1 MYAQEFQTT
10 ITDPYIT
17 IPDFERF
24 KNKQV
29 RIIILDTNTKA
40 AIANNRDDFIAN
52 ASNHPKKVSHDLH
65 FLSRDDAHAR

>member
-17 IPDFERF
+17 IPDFKRF

-29 RIIILDTNTKA
+29 RIIILDTNTESTA
-40 AIANNRDDFIAN
+40 ANSGNDFITH

-65 FLSRDDAHAR
+65 FFSRGDAHAR